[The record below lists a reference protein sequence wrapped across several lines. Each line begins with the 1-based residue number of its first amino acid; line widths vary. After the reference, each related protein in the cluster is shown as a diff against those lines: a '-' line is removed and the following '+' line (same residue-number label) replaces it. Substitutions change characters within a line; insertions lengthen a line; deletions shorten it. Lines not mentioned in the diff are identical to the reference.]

1 MKPQQSTHMILSRKG
16 QIDHWNRLGGLQ
28 IDLDVL
34 DKDGI
39 SAWWEKVI
47 NK

>member
-1 MKPQQSTHMILSRKG
+1 MKPQQSTHMALLRNG

-28 IDLDVL
+28 IDQDIL

-39 SAWWEKVI
+39 SARWENVI
-47 NK
+47 I